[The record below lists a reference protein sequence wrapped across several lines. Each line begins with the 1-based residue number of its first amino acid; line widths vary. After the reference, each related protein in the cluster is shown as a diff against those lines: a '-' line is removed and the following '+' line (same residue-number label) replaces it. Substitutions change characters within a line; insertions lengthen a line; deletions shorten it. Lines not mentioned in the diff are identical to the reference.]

1 MSILSRKLQLAGGLS
16 VLLLLAV
23 GVSCKGFFVNSP
35 DSLTISPNSVTFS
48 QVGSGVQQ
56 LTAQA
61 TFGTKSQDVTAN
73 TVWRSSN
80 GCVVVPSTTVIGQ
93 MTDIGTGS
101 SVTITA
107 TYNGVSDTVTA
118 TVPAGISIT
127 PCSSGGKSNGT
138 FASGSTVTLT
148 ATSGGSDVTSTT
160 NRTSD
165 NDNVVSFANPGSSVA
180 TFGPT
185 KGTATITASSSPN
198 TGELFVTVQ

>member
-1 MSILSRKLQLAGGLS
+1 MSILSRKFQLAGGLS
-16 VLLLLAV
+16 VLLLLAF

-35 DSLTISPNSVTFS
+35 DSLTISPNSVTFDN
-48 QVGSGVQQ
+48 VGDVQQ

-61 TFGTKSQDVTAN
+61 TFGSKSQDVTAN
-73 TVWRSSN
+73 TVWRSSS

-93 MTDIGTGS
+93 MTDIGTGA

-118 TVPAGISIT
+118 TVPSGISIT

-138 FASGSTVTLT
+138 FASGSTVTFT
-148 ATSGGSDVTSTT
+148 ATSGGSDVTTT
-160 NRTSD
+160 TTWTSD
-165 NDNVVSFANPGSSVA
+165 NDNIVNFATASSSVA

-198 TGELFVTVQ
+198 TGKLFVTVE